1 MASIGLVA
9 YAVSQRMKEI
19 AIRLALGARR
29 VQVIAA
35 VLQQFSWPFALGLI
49 GGIAAAAATSRVLR
63 KILYGIS
70 NLDPL
75 SYAVAITLLVLL
87 IGIAAVEPVRRALRL
102 DIARTLHYE

>member
-1 MASIGLVA
+1 
-9 YAVSQRMKEI
+9 MKEI

-29 VQVIAA
+29 IQVVAA

-49 GGIAAAAATSRVLR
+49 GGIGAASALSKLLR
-63 KILYGIS
+63 KGLFGIS

-75 SYAVAITLLVLL
+75 SYAAAIALLVLL
-87 IGIAAVEPVRRALRL
+87 VGIAAVEPVRRALHL